1 MRIIMIN
8 VNSVSGLQGL
18 KSFDKDPGRRGLQLR
33 EFILNF
39 QDSISAVERCPFPVI
54 AAVHG
59 VAIGLSIDINTACDV
74 RYGTS
79 NARFS
84 VKVHVLDSHRKRVL

>member
-8 VNSVSGLQGL
+8 ITSVSGLQGL

-39 QDSISAVERCPFPVI
+39 QDSISAVERCPFPII

-59 VAIGLSIDINTACDV
+59 VAIGLSIDIITACDV

-79 NARFS
+79 DARFS
-84 VKVHVLDSHRKRVL
+84 VKVRILDSHRKRVL